1 MSPTVEEAWFAV
13 VKTQPGEP
21 RPRVVTVSKDAGS
34 LHQYVTDLAAANPRA
49 TYRVV
54 PVLVVG
60 MEGVQ
65 PGDEVRIVTPQ
76 GKQASTGHV
85 LDLRDGIAKVRYGN
99 GGGTSEVPVQHLEV
113 MSRWVNYPRLKSW
126 ACPSTSPLLDSR
138 SGVQ

>member
-1 MSPTVEEAWFAV
+1 MSPTIEEAWSAV

-34 LHQYVTDLAAANPRA
+34 LQQYVTDLAAANPRA
-49 TYRVV
+49 TYRIV

-65 PGDEVRIVTPQ
+65 LGDEVRVVTSQ

-99 GGGTSEVPVQHLEV
+99 GGGTAEVPVERLEV
-113 MSRWVNYPRLKSW
+113 VSRWVRFPR
-126 ACPSTSPLLDSR
+126 AGEAR
-138 SGVQ
+138 